1 VDILIYEYGSVR
13 SVDTVMF
20 QDTGERFA
28 MSSIDDPSSYMSYI
42 KDQIAFVK
50 EQNPEVKVVL
60 MLSDS
65 LKNIFFVQE
74 VEEYDGEAKKFV
86 DYLVPVIDALGFD
99 GIDIDWEFPNKY
111 GDSPNELKM
120 HTSLLKNFREK
131 FDELE
136 EETGKHYLLSISACS
151 GAWGFEKNELYI
163 SQVYLDYVN
172 IMSYDI
178 AAGGHTTMH
187 HAAPRATKV
196 PNGVPLNNLEDNL
209 VYFMKNR
216 VPGSKILGGVG
227 FDSRS
232 WTSESLKNLSG
243 DLPGLG
249 VYVGEEARYSGLA
262 LLQINGMI
270 DNGGWKRYFDPDAK
284 APYLYNAESGG
295 FLTYEDEG
303 SALEKCRLSK
313 DYNTAGLMIFTYR
326 KISDTPGI
334 IAAMRAEL
342 DS

>member
-42 KDQIAFVK
+42 KDQIACVK
-50 EQNPEVKVVL
+50 EHNPDVKTVL
-60 MLSDS
+60 MLADS
-65 LKNIFFVQE
+65 LRSIFLVSDI
-74 VEEYDGEAKKFV
+74 EEYDGEAKKFV

-151 GAWGFEKNELYI
+151 GAWGFEKNELYV

-178 AAGGHTTMH
+178 ATGQTTMH
-187 HAAPRATKV
+187 HTAPCATKV
-196 PNGVPLNNLEDNL
+196 PNGIPYNNLEDNL
-209 VYFMKNR
+209 IYFLSNR
-216 VPGSKILGGVG
+216 IPGSKIVGGIG

-249 VYVGEEARYSGLA
+249 VNVGISPQYSGLV
-262 LLQINGMI
+262 LMQIESMI
-270 DNGGWKRYFDPDAK
+270 GSGGWKRYFDPDAK
-284 APYLYNAESGG
+284 APYLYNAEIGS
-295 FLTYEDEG
+295 FLTYED
-303 SALEKCRLSK
+303 LESSLAKCDLSVK
-313 DYNTAGLMIFTYR
+313 YNTAGLMIFTYR
-326 KISDTPGI
+326 RISDSPGFI
-334 IAAMRAEL
+334 KSMRAAL
-342 DS
+342 DK